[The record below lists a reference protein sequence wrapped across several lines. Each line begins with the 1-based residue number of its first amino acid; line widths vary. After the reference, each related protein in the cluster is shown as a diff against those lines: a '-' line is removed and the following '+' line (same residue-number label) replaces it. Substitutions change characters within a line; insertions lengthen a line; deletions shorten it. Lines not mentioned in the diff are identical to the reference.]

1 LATVLTKSHFLSG
14 LQCAKRLWYETQA
27 VTVPL
32 TPDQRHSLEQGQAVG
47 RFAQQQFP
55 DGQLIGDVGEAA
67 LQATAQ
73 AIAAGTTCLFEA
85 AFCWQGWLVRCDIL
99 QRQPDGS
106 WTLIEVKASTKVK
119 DEHLWDA
126 AVQCAIL
133 TGAGVAVGQAH
144 LMHIN
149 RKTCVYPDL
158 STLFQRQDITAEV
171 FALQPQVSDRLS
183 QFQTLA
189 TTPTA
194 PEVAIGDHCRSPYPC
209 PFKAQCWQGVP
220 AASIFTIPRLDR
232 RKKQRLIEQNCWAIA
247 DLPADL
253 KLSPKQQAYVET
265 VRRGE
270 PQIDH
275 PKIAELLSTLTF
287 PIHFFDFET
296 FNPAIPR
303 FAGLK
308 PYDQFPFQYSC
319 HVLAADGT
327 LSHGEYLHGDGEDPR
342 PSLLASLLTHIGPT
356 GSVMVYHQS
365 FEAGVLQTLA
375 DTFPA
380 HGPVLTSIRDR
391 LWDLEVVF
399 KDAYRH
405 PDCLGSTSIKKVLP
419 VVVPSLSYDQLA
431 VSNGAIAQA
440 VWDTLVQSTDPAEQ
454 QQLSTDLKTYCT
466 QDTLAMV
473 EIYRALQTLVNP
485 T

>member
-1 LATVLTKSHFLSG
+1 MLTKSHFLSG
-14 LQCAKRLWYETQA
+14 LQCHKRLWHETQGA
-27 VTVPL
+27 PAPL
-32 TPDQRHSLEQGQAVG
+32 SPDQRHTLEQGQAVG

-55 DGQLIGDVGEAA
+55 NGQLVEETGEAT
-67 LQATAQ
+67 LHATAQ
-73 AIAAGTTCLFEA
+73 AIVAGATCLFEA

-99 QRQPDGS
+99 QRQPDDI

-126 AVQCAIL
+126 AVQYAIL
-133 TGAGVAVGQAH
+133 TGAGVAVGQVC

-149 RKTCVYPDL
+149 SKTCWHPDL
-158 STLFQRQDITAEV
+158 STLFHCPDITTEV
-171 FALQPQVSDRLS
+171 LQLQPQVADRLS

-189 TTPTA
+189 TALTA

-232 RKKQRLIEQNCWAIA
+232 KKKQRLIDQNCWAIA

-253 KLSPKQQAYVET
+253 KLSPKQQAYVDT
-265 VRRGE
+265 VRQGE
-270 PQIDH
+270 PEINLAE
-275 PKIAELLSTLTF
+275 IAQLLSRLSF

-303 FAGLK
+303 FKGLK
-308 PYDQFPFQYSC
+308 PYEQFPFQYSC
-319 HVLAADGT
+319 HILGADGT
-327 LSHGEYLHGDGEDPR
+327 LTHREYLHVTEDDPR
-342 PSLLASLLTHIGPT
+342 PPLVAALLNHIGPI
-356 GSVMVYHQS
+356 GSVVAYHQS
-365 FEAGVLQTLA
+365 FEAKVLQTLA
-375 DTFPA
+375 DTFSNRGSA
-380 HGPVLTSIRDR
+380 LRSIRDR

-405 PDCLGSTSIKKVLP
+405 PAFLGSTSIKKVLP

-440 VWDTLVQSTDPAEQ
+440 VWDTLVQTGDPVQKQ
-454 QQLSTDLKTYCT
+454 QHIDDLKTYCA

-473 EIYRALQTLVNP
+473 EIYRALQILINP
-485 T
+485 NCH